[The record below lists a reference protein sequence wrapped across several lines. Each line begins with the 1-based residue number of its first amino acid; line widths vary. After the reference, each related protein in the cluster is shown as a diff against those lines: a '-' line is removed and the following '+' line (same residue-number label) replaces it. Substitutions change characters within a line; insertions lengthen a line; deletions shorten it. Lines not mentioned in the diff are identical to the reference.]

1 MLCSLYMEGDFH
13 YQLARTTAETMYM
26 LWELDHQDRGR
37 DLDAMMRRL
46 KDLSAYALIH
56 AEILEQREGPEMLAI
71 AMFFGMTSDDRFKK
85 NQERLKGLS
94 QEVTVYEGSAEVVE
108 EEIRARKSRKW
119 DGKPDD
125 DDSPR
130 QPRLL

>member
-1 MLCSLYMEGDFH
+1 MLCSLYMAEDFH

-56 AEILEQREGPEMLAI
+56 AEIMEQREGPEMLAI
-71 AMFFGMTSDDRFKK
+71 AMFFGMTSDERFHK
-85 NQERLKGLS
+85 NQERLQELSKG
-94 QEVTVYEGSAEVVE
+94 VIVYEGSAEVVKE
-108 EEIRARKSRKW
+108 EVKARKGRKS
-119 DGKPDD
+119 GGRPDD
-125 DDSPR
+125 DDSPS